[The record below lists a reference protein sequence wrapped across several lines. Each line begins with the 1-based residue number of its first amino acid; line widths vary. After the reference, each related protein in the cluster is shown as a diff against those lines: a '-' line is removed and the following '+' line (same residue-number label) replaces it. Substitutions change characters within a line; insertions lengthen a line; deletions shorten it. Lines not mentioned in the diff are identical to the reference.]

1 VSPPQQP
8 GELRFISE
16 QSSGYR
22 GNAYCRLSAARSRYA
37 FARRDRALLGDDM
50 GLRGWSNVLRAGSAL
65 GLLVVAT
72 AQASAGALAVHEQ
85 SAFGQGASYAGVAA
99 GGSLST
105 MFWNPAVMT
114 QFAGTQSSSSYTGFF
129 PSVKNTPAAG
139 STYFGS
145 PFVTQGGTENT
156 YQQALIPAG
165 YMSYQ
170 LTPSL
175 WVGMSLNSPFGLSVG
190 FPESWVGRDY
200 AAGDT
205 SLRTYNAAPS
215 IAYRINDWISV
226 GAGVQIQYA
235 KASLN
240 HGVTALVNFGP
251 ASAAVPIGDANLS
264 GNGWGYGFTAG
275 VTLTPTPTTTIG
287 LGYRS
292 GINQKLE
299 GILTTPAGPSAA
311 NTTVD
316 LPGMLSLGIRQRVG
330 PQLTLLGTVEWTDW
344 SRIGTSNI
352 VANGATVATLPFH
365 YQDGWLFS
373 GGVEY
378 QANDRLTLRS
388 GLGYEISP
396 VTDQVRTPLIP
407 DANRFWA
414 SIGASYVIIKGLK
427 ADVAFSHVYEPNAS
441 VNISAASGNPWFAT
455 TVIPVIN
462 PAGVSYIGT
471 ARSHADIFSV
481 GLNWKWD
488 DIFK

>member
-1 VSPPQQP
+1 VSSPQQP
-8 GELRFISE
+8 GEFRFISE

-22 GNAYCRLSAARSRYA
+22 SNPYCRVSAARSRYA

-50 GLRGWSNVLRAGSAL
+50 SLKGWSNVLRAGSAL

-114 QFAGTQSSSSYTGFF
+114 QFAGVQSSSSYTGFL
-129 PSVKNTPAAG
+129 PSVRNTPTSGTYAAL
-139 STYFGS
+139 
-145 PFVTQGGTENT
+145 GGTENT
-156 YQQALIPAG
+156 YQAALIPAG

-170 LTPSL
+170 LNPNL
-175 WVGMSLNSPFGLSVG
+175 WLGMSLNSPFGLSVG
-190 FPESWVGRDY
+190 FPETWAGRDY

-240 HGVTALVNFGP
+240 HGVSFNLRGTFI
-251 ASAAVPIGDANLS
+251 PIGDASLH
-264 GNGWGYGFTAG
+264 GDGWGYGFTAG
-275 VTLTPTPTTTIG
+275 ATLTPTPTTTIG

-292 GINQKLE
+292 AINQKISGNLSSPL
-299 GILTTPAGPSAA
+299 GVIAA
-311 NTTVD
+311 ETTVD
-316 LPGMLSLGIRQRVG
+316 LPGVASLGIRQRLD
-330 PQLTLLGTVEWTDW
+330 PQWTLLGTVEWTNW
-344 SRIGTSNI
+344 SRIGT
-352 VANGATVATLPFH
+352 ANVVSSGVTVTTLPFQ
-365 YQDGWLFS
+365 YRDGWLFS

-378 QANDRLTLRS
+378 QADERMTLRT
-388 GLGYEISP
+388 GIGYEISP
-396 VTDQVRTPLIP
+396 IDDQVRTPLIP
-407 DANRFWA
+407 DNNRVWA
-414 SIGASYVIIKGLK
+414 SVGASYVIIKGLK
-427 ADVAFSHVYEPNAS
+427 ADVAYTHVYEPDAS
-441 VNISAASGNPWFAT
+441 VNISATSGNPWFAT
-455 TVIPVIN
+455 T
-462 PAGVSYIGT
+462 GVTYVGN
-471 ARSHADIFSV
+471 ARSHADIISL

>member
-1 VSPPQQP
+1 MV
-8 GELRFISE
+8 
-16 QSSGYR
+16 
-22 GNAYCRLSAARSRYA
+22 
-37 FARRDRALLGDDM
+37 
-50 GLRGWSNVLRAGSAL
+50 LRGWASILRAGSAL
-65 GLLVVAT
+65 GLLAIAT
-72 AQASAGALAVHEQ
+72 AQANAGALAVHEQ

-114 QFAGTQSSSSYTGFF
+114 QFSGVQSASSYTGFY

-145 PFVTQGGTENT
+145 PFVVQGATNNT
-156 YQQALIPAG
+156 YQEALIPAG
-165 YMSYQ
+165 YFSYQ
-170 LTPSL
+170 LTPQL
-175 WVGMSLNSPFGLSVG
+175 WLGMSLNSPFGLSVG
-190 FPESWVGRDY
+190 FPESWVGRDF

-215 IAYRINDWISV
+215 IAYQINNWISV

-251 ASAAVPIGDANLS
+251 ASAAVPVGDANLS
-264 GNGWGYGFTAG
+264 GDGWGYGFTAG
-275 VTLTPTPTTTIG
+275 LTLTPTPTTTIG

-292 GINQKLE
+292 GINQKIS
-299 GILTTPAGPSAA
+299 GILATPAGATAA

-316 LPGMLSLGIRQRVG
+316 LPGMLSLGIRQRLD

-352 VANGATVATLPFH
+352 LANGTTVTTLPFQ
-365 YQDGWLFS
+365 YRDGWLFS
-373 GGVEY
+373 AGLEY
-378 QANDRLTLRS
+378 QANERMTLRT

-396 VTDQVRTPLIP
+396 IDDQVRTPLIP

-414 SIGASYVIIKGLK
+414 SIGVSYIIIKGLK
-427 ADVAFSHVYEPNAS
+427 ADLAYSHVYEPNAS
-441 VNISAASGNPWFAT
+441 INISATSGNPWFAT
-455 TVIPVIN
+455 TISSVN
-462 PAGVSYIGT
+462 PAGVAYVGNAS
-471 ARSHADIFSV
+471 SHADIISL
-481 GLNWKWD
+481 GINWKWD
-488 DIFK
+488 DVFK

>member
-1 VSPPQQP
+1 M
-8 GELRFISE
+8 R
-16 QSSGYR
+16 
-22 GNAYCRLSAARSRYA
+22 
-37 FARRDRALLGDDM
+37 
-50 GLRGWSNVLRAGSAL
+50 VLRAGSAL

-72 AQASAGALAVHEQ
+72 AQANAGALAVHEQ
-85 SAFGQGASYAGVAA
+85 SAFGQGSSYAGVAA

-114 QFAGTQSSSSYTGFF
+114 QFAGVQSASSYTGFF
-129 PSVKNTPAAG
+129 PDVKNTPAAG

-145 PFVTQGGTENT
+145 PFVRQGATDNT

-170 LTPSL
+170 LTPNL
-175 WVGMSLNSPFGLSVG
+175 WLGMSLNSAFGLSVG
-190 FPESWVGRDY
+190 FPENWVGRDY

-215 IAYRINDWISV
+215 IAYRFNDWISV
-226 GAGVQIQYA
+226 GVGVQIQYA
-235 KASLN
+235 KATLN
-240 HGVTALVNFGP
+240 HGVSALIPGVGI
-251 ASAAVPIGDANLS
+251 VPVGDASLS

-292 GINQKLE
+292 GINQKLD
-299 GILTTPAGPSAA
+299 GILTTPLGQSAA

-330 PQLTLLGTVEWTDW
+330 PQWTLLGTVEWTNW

-352 VANGATVATLPFH
+352 VANGVTVTTLPFQ

-373 GGVEY
+373 AGVEY
-378 QANDRLTLRS
+378 QANERMALRT
-388 GLGYEISP
+388 GFGYEISP

-414 SIGASYVIIKGLK
+414 SVGASYVIIKGLK
-427 ADVAFSHVYEPNAS
+427 ADIAYSHVFEPNAS
-441 VNISAASGNPWFAT
+441 INITAASGNPWFAT
-455 TVIPVIN
+455 TGI
-462 PAGVSYIGT
+462 SYVGN
-471 ARSHADIFSV
+471 ASSHADIFSV
-481 GLNWKWD
+481 GVNWKWD
-488 DIFK
+488 EVFK